1 MGWAVRVAH
10 KPRKPKVEKNRKLS
24 VWFDTDKAAGRGGEK
39 DGALPVLTVCLVPQE
54 TQMRNASGRTNIF
67 NTTPIFLLA
76 AMACLILFAVFPKH
90 SVTKIKSSSPKVT
103 M

>member
-39 DGALPVLTVCLVPQE
+39 DGALRSLPSAWFLRRLRCGTLLVGQIYS
-54 TQMRNASGRTNIF
+54 TQRPYFFWPRW
-67 NTTPIFLLA
+67 L
-76 AMACLILFAVFPKH
+76 V
-90 SVTKIKSSSPKVT
+90 
-103 M
+103 